1 MMPDREKAV
10 NIYANCIL
18 NDKQCCSECY
28 TGGPGLGIACRQK
41 VLTDVFYLLKGQDPV
56 PAELEGG
63 GSSWWWVCGECHGQI
78 SKGDRYCRHCGH
90 EIKWE

>member
-1 MMPDREKAV
+1 MMMPDREKV
-10 NIYANCIL
+10 IR
-18 NDKQCCSECY
+18 
-28 TGGPGLGIACRQK
+28 GLENTRKLLSNFVFPFSDDADAIIAD
-41 VLTDVFYLLKGQDPV
+41 TISMLKEQDPV

-90 EIKWE
+90 EINWK